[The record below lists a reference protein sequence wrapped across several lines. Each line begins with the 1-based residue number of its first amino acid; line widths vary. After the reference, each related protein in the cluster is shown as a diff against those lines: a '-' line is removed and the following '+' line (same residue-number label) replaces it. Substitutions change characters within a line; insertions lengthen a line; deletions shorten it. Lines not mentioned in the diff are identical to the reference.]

1 MHGSGRH
8 PILIVALCECPAR
21 IIAEGEKVI
30 QSRKKIDSG
39 YLK

>member
-1 MHGSGRH
+1 MHESGRH
-8 PILIVALCECPAR
+8 PTLFVALCECPAR

-30 QSRKKIDSG
+30 QSRAETVSG